1 MVKLVPK
8 PGDDPSLALKGG
20 EYVYKEGDPAGGMF
34 LIEDGSVELLR
45 SFGGDD
51 VRLAVVDAGDFFGDA
66 SLFEGTTRETSARAL
81 DGAKLLRIEAPE
93 LQEIVRRDPEVGL
106 RMIRRLSR
114 RLGAALATRLSAEV
128 SARVETGIASASR
141 GKASKTA
148 AALLA
153 VAAAKPAKTGKPA
166 RPRLIHSSGDEFP
179 LPASGEAV
187 VGRADPVKGFQPDVV
202 LSSLDAQRSLSR
214 RHARIVR
221 EGNDFFVVEE
231 PGVRNGTFVNG
242 KAVKTGQP
250 ARIVDGDEVSFGLIK
265 TVFRVG

>member
-1 MVKLVPK
+1 MVKLASK
-8 PGDDPSLALKGG
+8 PGTDPSLALKGG
-20 EYVYKEGDPAGGMF
+20 DYVYKEGDAAGAMF
-34 LIEDGSVELLR
+34 LVEDGSVELVR
-45 SFGGDD
+45 SFGGDE
-51 VRLAVVDAGDFFGDA
+51 VRLAVVEAGDFFGDA
-66 SLFEGTTRETSARAL
+66 SLFEGTPREASARAVG
-81 DGAKLLRIEAPE
+81 GAKLLRLEGPE
-93 LQEIVRRDPEVGL
+93 IQEIVRRNPEVGL

-114 RLGAALATRLSAEV
+114 RLAAALASRLSTEL
-128 SARVETGIASASR
+128 SARVETGIAPPPK

-148 AALLA
+148 AALAA
-153 VAAAKPAKTGKPA
+153 VAAAKPAQPKPTK
-166 RPRLIHSSGDEFP
+166 PRLIHASGDEFP

-214 RHARIVR
+214 RHAKIVR
-221 EGNDFFVVEE
+221 QGDDFFVVEE

-250 ARIVDGDEVSFGLIK
+250 TRIVDGDEVSFGLIK